1 MAPKVCVPMD
11 FGRHLIGSPTHSNLK
26 LNTSE
31 GGEVRASSVI
41 LSFNSLVIDHMTT
54 TLHMT
59 SVDMLEFSEAAVQLF
74 VDAAY
79 SGTPEGMSRQVFRD
93 INKIASVFE
102 VTWLVGKCAEYFT
115 EVAESVNKIP
125 SYTELLYLF
134 EEAAF
139 VFENLKNKDFLKIS
153 INKIEMLNW
162 KQEFIEKYLENA
174 DRLSTQKLDMVI
186 ELAGCEVECVVQT
199 VSNQLLEVL
208 KVQGSINIPVSC
220 EYLLDNL
227 NLSLC
232 FTSNRVLFNQLFAT
246 LEGLPDEKMRWC
258 FKLIS
263 KSNNIS
269 SLDDCFATASEV
281 RSTTVVS
288 RCNII
293 PNIYHDLD
301 FNLSFEELL
310 EWISVSEDVASL
322 MMAIEAVWTWCL
334 YRHRYQNI
342 HYYFNT
348 DILSTK
354 LAAMAGIRGWS
365 LLPPEFNTFTINFVG
380 YVLNLGPLALSQE
393 ENNDHVII
401 NCVDTCKQPLRLLSK
416 EAKLKFHFKHPSV
429 TSCTLP
435 GECGF
440 ILKTVPSE
448 AALWTLR
455 LCTEKEDYNNESVH
469 FHDEVQA
476 ENMHFYFCRVYNCVT
491 YVYPISWLG
500 WLHSK
505 DAVDKRN
512 EWERT
517 FGYSN
522 ESRFKVLYKISH

>member
-31 GGEVRASSVI
+31 GGEVGASSVI
-41 LSFNSLVIDHMTT
+41 LSFNSPVIDHMTT

-59 SVDMLEFSEAAVQLF
+59 SVDMFEFSEAAVQLF

-93 INKIASVFE
+93 INKLASVFE

-115 EVAESVNKIP
+115 EVAESVEIP

-208 KVQGSINIPVSC
+208 KVQGSINIPASC

-232 FTSNRVLFNQLFAT
+232 FTSNRVLFNQLLKA
-246 LEGLPDEKMRWC
+246 LKGLPDEKMRWC
-258 FKLIS
+258 FELVSRSSEIS
-263 KSNNIS
+263 TV
-269 SLDDCFATASEV
+269 DDHSAATASEV
-281 RSTTVVS
+281 RSTNVVS
-288 RCNII
+288 RCNTI

-310 EWISVSEDVASL
+310 EWISVSENVTSL
-322 MMAIEAVWTWCL
+322 MMTIEAVWTWCW
-334 YRHRYQNI
+334 YRYKYQNI
-342 HYYFNT
+342 TYTVNSN
-348 DILSTK
+348 ILFLK
-354 LAAMAGIRGWS
+354 LADIAGRRGWS
-365 LLPPEFNTFTINFVG
+365 LLPSEFNTYKIHLVCSI
-380 YVLNLGPLALSQE
+380 LNLAPFLLSQGKK
-393 ENNDHVII
+393 NNHVII
-401 NCVDTCKQPLRLLSK
+401 NCVGTCKQPLLLLSK

-435 GECGF
+435 GKCGF

-455 LCTEKEDYNNESVH
+455 LCTEKEDYDNESVH

-476 ENMHFYFCRVYNCVT
+476 ENMHLYICRILCSGT
-491 YVYPISWLG
+491 YLYPISWLG
-500 WLHSK
+500 WLYST
-505 DAVDKRN
+505 DGVDKRN
-512 EWERT
+512 EWE
-517 FGYSN
+517 SN
-522 ESRFKVLYKISH
+522 WSYGDKSRFKVLYKI

>member
-41 LSFNSLVIDHMTT
+41 LSFNSPVIDHMTT

-115 EVAESVNKIP
+115 EVAESVKIP

-174 DRLSTQKLDMVI
+174 ERLSTQKLDMVI

-232 FTSNRVLFNQLFAT
+232 FTSNRVLFDQLFET
-246 LEGLPDEKMRWC
+246 LKGLPDEKMRWC
-258 FKLIS
+258 FDLLSRSTKMS
-263 KSNNIS
+263 T
-269 SLDDCFATASEV
+269 LDDCSATASEV

-288 RCNII
+288 RCNTI

-310 EWISVSEDVASL
+310 EWISVSEDVTSL
-322 MMAIEAVWTWCL
+322 MMAIEAVSTWCQ
-334 YRHRYQNI
+334 YRYKYQKI
-342 HYYFNT
+342 AYKVNT

-354 LAAMAGIRGWS
+354 LTDIAGRRGWS
-365 LLPPEFNTFTINFVG
+365 LLPSECNTYNNDLVYSGF
-380 YVLNLGPLALSQE
+380 YLRPLVLSQGKK
-393 ENNDHVII
+393 NDHVNI
-401 NCVDTCKQPLRLLSK
+401 NCVDTCKQPILLLSK

-435 GECGF
+435 GKCGF

-476 ENMHFYFCRVYNCVT
+476 ENMHLYFCRIYYGGT

-512 EWERT
+512 KWET
-517 FGYSN
+517 DSGHSN
-522 ESRFKVLYKISH
+522 NSSFKVLYKI

>member
-41 LSFNSLVIDHMTT
+41 LSFNSPVIDHMTT

-102 VTWLVGKCAEYFT
+102 VTWLVGKCAEYYT
-115 EVAESVNKIP
+115 EVAESVKIP

-139 VFENLKNKDFLKIS
+139 VFENLENKHFLKIS

-232 FTSNRVLFNQLFAT
+232 FTSNRVLFNRLFAT
-246 LEGLPDEKMRWC
+246 LKGLPDKKMRWC
-258 FKLIS
+258 FELLS

-269 SLDDCFATASEV
+269 SLDDCLATASEV

-288 RCNII
+288 RCNTI

-310 EWISVSEDVASL
+310 EWISVSNDFTSL
-322 MMAIEAVWTWCL
+322 MMAIEAVSTWCW
-334 YRHRYQNI
+334 YRLRYLNI
-342 HYYFNT
+342 RYKFCTYTMFP
-348 DILSTK
+348 K
-354 LAAMAGIRGWS
+354 LKDMAGRRGWS
-365 LLPPEFNTFTINFVG
+365 LLPPEFNTHDIWFGSWFS
-380 YVLNLGPLALSQE
+380 LRPLVLSQE
-393 ENNDHVII
+393 AKNDHVII
-401 NCVDTCKQPLRLLSK
+401 NCVDTCKQPLLLLSK

-429 TSCTLP
+429 TSCTIP

-476 ENMHFYFCRVYNCVT
+476 ENMHIYICQIFYNGDAH
-491 YVYPISWLG
+491 VYPISWLG

-512 EWERT
+512 KWES
-517 FGYSN
+517 YY
-522 ESRFKVLYKISH
+522 RFNDISKLKVLYKI

>member
-41 LSFNSLVIDHMTT
+41 LSFNSPVIDHMTT

-93 INKIASVFE
+93 INKLASVFE

-115 EVAESVNKIP
+115 EVAESVKIP

-232 FTSNRVLFNQLFAT
+232 FTSNRVLFDQLFAT
-246 LEGLPDEKMRWC
+246 LRGLPDKKMRWC
-258 FKLIS
+258 FELLS
-263 KSNNIS
+263 KSNNIR
-269 SLDDCFATASEV
+269 SLDDCLATASEV
-281 RSTTVVS
+281 RLTTVVS
-288 RCNII
+288 RCNTI

-310 EWISVSEDVASL
+310 EWISVSEDVTSL
-322 MMAIEAVWTWCL
+322 MMAIEAVSTWFL
-334 YRHRYQNI
+334 YKDMYQNI
-342 HYYFNT
+342 DYNVNT
-348 DILSTK
+348 ADILSTK
-354 LAAMAGIRGWS
+354 LADMAGRRGWS
-365 LLPPEFNTFTINFVG
+365 LLPSEFDRINIDLVNSGF
-380 YVLNLGPLALSQE
+380 YLRPLVLSQRKE
-393 ENNDHVII
+393 NDHVNID
-401 NCVDTCKQPLRLLSK
+401 CVDTCKQPLLLLSK

-435 GECGF
+435 GKCGF

-476 ENMHFYFCRVYNCVT
+476 ENMHLYFCRIYPSFT

-512 EWERT
+512 KWET
-517 FGYSN
+517 DWGHSDK
-522 ESRFKVLYKISH
+522 SSFKVLYKI